1 MYFLIFRITELVFCV
16 EVVKMFIRLI
26 TPPNTGKIPVGSG
39 DDKSLNQKKPSLS
52 IAGLIS

>member
-1 MYFLIFRITELVFCV
+1 MTELVFWV
-16 EVVKMFIRLI
+16 EVVNIFMRLI